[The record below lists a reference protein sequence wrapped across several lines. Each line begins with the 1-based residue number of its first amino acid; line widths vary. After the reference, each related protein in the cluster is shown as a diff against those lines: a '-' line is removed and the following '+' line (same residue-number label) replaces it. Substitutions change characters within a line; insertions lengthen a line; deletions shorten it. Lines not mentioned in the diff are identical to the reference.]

1 VQPGN
6 TYRAERL
13 LRKKKMNYFLQTK
26 IAGNKG
32 RKKIDPLKIHT

>member
-13 LRKKKMNYFLQTK
+13 LRKIKNELFFANKNSRKQGEKKN
-26 IAGNKG
+26 
-32 RKKIDPLKIHT
+32 